1 MADRTFIVNVGIG
14 TPPLSYQWQGVLV
27 GQDPNV
33 PANWQNLGTTISQ
46 VVDDVVYDWLR
57 VNVINAYGSKLSDPL
72 ELNPVVQT
80 ATVQFSGASTFVPGD
95 DPAVVLVGVE
105 LITSDGFPL
114 VNPVSVAVHD
124 LLTGNA
130 VPGGV
135 DYTMVTPQVLNW
147 PAASPNGQ
155 IQNATLNTS
164 GVNNAPDRNV
174 NLNIQTPTGATL
186 GVQTTHT
193 VTIFTILA
201 LN

>member
-33 PANWQNLGTTISQ
+33 PANWQNLGTAISQ
-46 VVDDVVYDWLR
+46 VVDDAVYDWLR
-57 VNVINAYGSKLSDPL
+57 VNVTNAYGSKLSDPF

-80 ATVQFSGASTFVPGD
+80 ATVQFAGASTFTPGD
-95 DPAVVLVGVE
+95 TPSGVSVGVE
-105 LITSDGFPL
+105 LITSDGNPL
-114 VNPVSVAVHD
+114 VNPVSVEVHD

-135 DYTMVTPQVLNW
+135 DYTMATPQVLNW

-155 IQNATLNTS
+155 IESATLNTS
-164 GVNNAPDRNV
+164 GANNSPNRNV
-174 NLNIQTPTGATL
+174 NLDIQNPTGAAL
-186 GVQTTHT
+186 GGQTTHT
-193 VTIFTILA
+193 VTIINIGA
-201 LN
+201 